1 MAIKVLPGNLVWW
14 TGDSHGDKDPNESQ
28 KSGLLLWE
36 KSMKAHLG
44 RRESLDE
51 KVIHIRGY
59 PNPPSHSQ
67 ESHYRPKGLRKHSK
81 AMTGPKGKQ
90 EA

>member
-1 MAIKVLPGNLVWW
+1 
-14 TGDSHGDKDPNESQ
+14 
-28 KSGLLLWE
+28 
-36 KSMKAHLG
+36 MKAHLG

-51 KVIHIRGY
+51 KVIHIKDY

-90 EA
+90 EAKANRIPELNLMSRAKRKSRTKVNLKEKLYP